1 MIYEIVTVPAKI
13 LRRQSRRITAADGLD
28 LQALWQDMAETMKE
42 ANGIGLA
49 APQVNRGI
57 RFLVAHDLETGE
69 TRPFIN
75 PEIVAVS
82 EEEDILSEG
91 CLSIP
96 GLRGDISRHL
106 GIIMRYQDIEFRQHE
121 DEFQGFFAR
130 VLQHEVDHLNGIL
143 ISDRAINGLYED
155 TDDEEEDAAGTG
167 EASGDE
173 GAEGQGQG

>member
-13 LRRQSRRITAADGLD
+13 LRKQCRRLTPADGMD
-28 LQALWQDMAETMKE
+28 LHALWQDMTETME
-42 ANGIGLA
+42 LARGVGLA
-49 APQVNRGI
+49 APQIDKGI
-57 RFLVAHDLETGE
+57 RFLVAHDLQSGE

-82 EEEDILSEG
+82 EDEEVLSEG

-106 GIIMRYQDIEFRQHE
+106 GIIMRFQDLEFREYE

-143 ISDRAINGLYED
+143 ISDRAINGMVED
-155 TDDEEEDAAGTG
+155 TDEDDEEDED
-167 EASGDE
+167 GDE
-173 GAEGQGQG
+173 ATVAGEQGPL